1 MFELI
6 QGSFSPIRALPLI
19 FQDRRTLVLSLAPVG
34 VSAILWVF
42 AIYISFVT
50 LSPWLPVDWPVW
62 NGFSEISAW
71 LMSLGTSLFHLS
83 LRMLGGVAFWF
94 LSFSVSC
101 SLLYSTLVEHV
112 ERRLGP
118 PPGGFQ
124 PLPITAQILDGIL
137 ISSLLLTGGFLAFLG
152 SLLPIIGLPSAILFV
167 TLLQGFLLGSE
178 CHDFSLGL
186 RGIKTREK
194 LRYLWQHKARVLGTG
209 LLSLIFLPVPIFNA
223 CFLTLGILGAT
234 LNIRELESLPSPS
247 QDKPSPFDPQNG
259 H

>member
-6 QGSFSPIRALPLI
+6 QGSLSPIRALPLVLK
-19 FQDRRTLVLSLAPVG
+19 DRRALVLSLAPVG
-34 VSAILWVF
+34 VSAILWIF

-50 LSPWLPVDWPVW
+50 LAPWLPVEWPVW
-62 NGFSEISAW
+62 VGFSEILTW
-71 LMSLGTSLFHLS
+71 LMGLGASFLHLS

-94 LSFSVSC
+94 LSFSISC

-112 ERRLGP
+112 ENRLGT

-124 PLPITAQILDGIL
+124 PLPVTAQILDGIL
-137 ISSLLLTGGFLAFLG
+137 ISGLLIAGGLLAFCG

-167 TLLQGFLLGSE
+167 TLFQGFLLGSE

-186 RGIKTREK
+186 RGLKTGEK
-194 LRYLWQHKARVLGTG
+194 LRYLWKHKARVLGTG
-209 LLSLIFLPVPIFNA
+209 LLSLIFLPIPIFNA

-234 LNIRELESLPSPS
+234 LNVRELESLSYPVP
-247 QDKPSPFDPQNG
+247 DKPSSSNPQNE